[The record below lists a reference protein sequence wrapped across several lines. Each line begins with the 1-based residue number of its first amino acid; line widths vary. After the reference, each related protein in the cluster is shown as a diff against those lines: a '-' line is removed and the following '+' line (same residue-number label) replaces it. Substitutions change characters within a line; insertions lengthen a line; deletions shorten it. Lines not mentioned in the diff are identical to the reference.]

1 MAFTVSEQSPSSPSL
16 EGIAFDANSTI
27 AIGSI
32 IISDL
37 VGGTA
42 QLRPGK
48 INTTNTGNIEGISKT
63 TIATA
68 GTSIIV
74 YTPIVQ
80 GQFVIADCTS
90 NTAQNQLFKNHM
102 LTNDTTLANS
112 STSEN
117 TSLGIFRALKLV
129 GAAADK
135 KLFGYLIKGD
145 ANV

>member
-16 EGIAFDANSTI
+16 EAIAFDANSTI

-37 VGGTA
+37 VGGTS
-42 QLRPGK
+42 QLRPAK
-48 INTTNTGNIEGISKT
+48 NSTCKTGNIEGISKT
-63 TIATA
+63 TITSA
-68 GTSIIV
+68 GSSIVV

-90 NTAQNQLFKNHM
+90 NSAENQLFKNHM
-102 LTNDTTLANS
+102 LTNDTTVANT

-117 TSLGIFRALKLV
+117 TSLGVFRALKLV

-145 ANV
+145 ATV